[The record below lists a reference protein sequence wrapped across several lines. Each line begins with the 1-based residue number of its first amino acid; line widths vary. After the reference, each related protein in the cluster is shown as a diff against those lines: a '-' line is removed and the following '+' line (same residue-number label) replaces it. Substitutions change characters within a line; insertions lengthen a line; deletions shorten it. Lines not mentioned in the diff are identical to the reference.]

1 MAKLTKPFNEVGPNP
16 NKDNGLNQN
25 TKKKIKRTEQTYRPF
40 ADNTLD
46 QMWKAAAYDYAK
58 KGSQDPLGDA
68 ERDVRRY
75 MTNVYQSKTLGAKD
89 PLGAANNLLAKDMQQ
104 ARFQYSTQGI
114 DDYAGLMDIYKAQGF
129 KTKKQWTEENEKRAM
144 DAAMAMAGYS
154 PAQIN
159 MAAAAGE
166 LPGMQENAMQ
176 NWLQNNPAM
185 QLAKD
190 DPALNRAMGDFYTNL
205 PDYLQLALHK
215 GYDALPEDIRRAYD
229 QTNFVNDTRWNENT
243 PQEEWDALNAWGDE
257 RAKEY
262 RQAQEIYQPYDTTP
276 YQEYLDQRLR
286 KTPEGAQAWLTEAMG
301 TQDEQAARDNLW
313 FVERD
318 TKYGAIPQNAD
329 FEEKSQAEMQDV
341 SGVFPKGD
349 VLYAYINN
357 QGNVRAEQDLRF
369 DVSGGNNPYAKYKL
383 MDPVDVKKYNYIYKE
398 EGKKA
403 AEEYLEYL
411 EYQLDE
417 KLNAQTAQ
425 WVYDQAKNNGW
436 AAAGLSA
443 LSVPASVMR
452 GVNYIDVLGQS
463 LFNGDKPVNYE
474 RTAGLGEFADAAR
487 QGTMDSVDWNVKIFG
502 QEKDVFDFLYGTGMS
517 GLDSMAAST
526 LGPVG
531 GPTMLGLSAS
541 QSAMQKALDNGAS
554 HGQAVWM
561 GAAAGA
567 FELIFEKLSIGEF
580 LKTGKSADLD
590 SVKKWLQNMGKNA
603 LTNAEEE
610 FTTSVFDYLAEQAIL
625 GEKSEMN
632 RRYQYYLDMGLTE
645 NEAKK
650 KMAADLAWQ
659 FGEDALGGAFMGT
672 GMGLVADVQGAA
684 NTHSSDKKMGQS
696 IMGKEA
702 EAHILELAR
711 SFGPGSMSAKAA
723 AQYGKHKSAAN
734 LGKVFRDTLHT
745 MDRQGQ
751 RELYDVAYAD
761 VEKAL
766 RGYGETENV
775 ENVATAIVDLYAG
788 NTLDAEEMQALAGSE
803 YGMAVAEELIGPDM
817 LTRTAME
824 DAGKA
829 EKKGAAPVGELPK
842 AIQAPEGMAQQEAQ
856 EAETGAIA
864 EALANAAKAAAATME
879 TETGETEAITQ
890 IGAKDDGESVIVTE
904 SGNEVEI
911 EDAPITEAQKALAN
925 EARGSE
931 YAAEMLGAYTEAESD
946 ATNAGAFARGFTR
959 IARDAAAGKSLESI
973 SGIYADKLSET
984 AKQAAYAAG
993 QRTRAQKMAYESSET
1008 YKAAERDGFTAYK
1021 PEFGSKAGLYY
1032 ANVTKK
1038 VSEEARTQ
1046 FRALERYAEEAGLQ
1060 IQIYDTLSGAN
1071 GAYQKGSN
1079 TIRLSLEADYGAFTK
1094 VASHEIYHYIRD
1106 WNKDEADKLEKMVMD
1121 HLNAADGYSIET
1133 RIQEKIAE
1141 YAKANVALDEDDA
1154 REEIVADAL
1163 LDFIG
1168 TEENFHAILSE
1179 DSSLAEKIRAWVQQ
1193 MMARIRS
1200 IMDHMAENN
1209 PEVKALKDDG
1219 EYLIQIAEMMD
1230 GVLERTRQTVEETKK
1245 GESAVIRNDPAAKEY
1260 REDMRT
1266 AKDESDRQ
1274 AALNG
1279 LMAEAFMR
1287 TQKGWIEKH
1296 PDADMDSAITEFT
1309 QALASFGRG
1318 EKWVQAAL
1326 EDEGFLSPAP
1336 GRDMAL
1342 LSYAGQQA
1350 AMMGIN
1356 DGVQVIDGSAVKYNL
1371 STWTKEEE
1379 ATVRENLINQ
1389 GFDQER
1395 VNKWIKDVNGVANYI
1410 AQNADK
1416 LDFEASDDVFIKPNS
1431 DFYRWSAD
1439 ASTLCEK
1446 RRLYQGTYNAIAH
1459 LLKNAPLLSDD
1470 VIKIRNMLEEKG
1482 YKSPCGVCYVESRR
1496 RLLGRFSKKW
1506 LNTYDGEYI
1515 PALDEVTTTD
1525 GLAKLAKEHPQ
1536 TYRDYIDAMNKKGV
1550 MNPKVVRMRTAYNQ
1564 DLRLLGKKELEYLNR
1579 VGGLRIFSFS
1589 DFEVA
1594 NMLDMMQLMLDMAA
1608 ANMKAQGYTK
1618 VPAFADI
1625 FGGTGMKI
1633 NLSLIA
1639 KGDGL
1644 DENGNLVFDSA
1655 EGMDI
1660 DEAMRLRDKYE
1671 KNVGTIVVG
1680 ATREHI
1686 LAAWADDRIDM
1697 VIPFHRSGWGK
1708 KQMEQLGI
1716 KGYSDF
1722 TKEQN
1727 EYTLATGKKVKAN
1740 IEVADYWDWSKTGSQ
1755 NAMAYLDLCNE
1766 RGVKPKFAS
1775 FLDNRN
1781 GRWYL
1786 KKDGSTD
1793 GYWKSLVDFK
1803 MYDNQGNAA
1812 EQTEVKADFDMEAA
1826 MATLEN
1832 YKEGDE
1838 TPDVLPVAQDV
1849 VDEFVAQ
1856 YKEPKVK
1863 YSLKESPT
1871 APVEEGLQED
1881 AELYTQIKASDEGK
1895 AALQILQKLYG
1906 MATRGDSY
1914 LMEGEKEAL
1923 IEKGAWQKRMPEIME
1938 KIKAETGSEINERKL
1953 RSDLAAIFNAM
1964 DRGEDVNDM
1973 LLAAKDLGRDI
1984 LAEAPGMMN
1993 PVDPSVKEAMRILK
2007 DSRFYLTDEMKS
2019 EIRNTQYGSVAAY
2032 MRKNFGKMGIRA
2044 KAKDGKGGA
2053 RKSLAEVWMEL
2064 NEILPGTFQADATE
2078 ADMPGIVD
2086 AWLET
2091 AGQRDF
2097 GGAFGQNI
2105 GAYSTDLGLSIMLEY
2120 FNLPGAIAKES
2131 DLRTQYEKALL
2142 EMRTAERVK
2151 YEERIKTRKERE
2163 EMNRAKEQA
2172 IKEIGSNVKYLNARI
2187 IRESNANHIPE
2198 MMKDAVIK
2206 ALGPFLKDTSVFDA
2220 TTLSKLRQA
2229 YEALATTGVNGD
2241 TEAARAFDED
2251 ILDMIKTMENAID
2264 GRRLSQLTLQEL
2276 QMVRDVMANIKTM
2289 VVDANEMQVNGRKV
2303 EAETLGNEE
2312 LMDLTAKEDTKR
2324 EKLMATAFKNTTPAY
2339 FFKRMGG
2346 VLEEMWNDFRGGQD
2360 KWAKWMRDARTFADK
2375 MIKDYGM
2382 AKWLNGKETLRFT
2395 TQRGET
2401 IEMDRQL
2408 ALSLYATWQRE
2419 TRNTVQ
2425 NANHLRMGGFRY
2437 PKGMKPYEGV
2447 DMKRP
2452 HALTSVDM
2460 LHIQDF
2466 LGKNAMEFA
2475 DKMVGYLSNDMARI
2489 GNEVSMQLYG
2499 YRKFTEKYYFP
2510 YQSSSDFLSQDLTKG
2525 DIALED
2531 ASGALKNWG
2540 AAKKLQTKAN
2550 NPVVIGDFM
2559 DIWAG
2564 HVNKMC
2570 IYGAFTIPADN
2581 MNRLYNYKTPV
2592 DSDMTPTSVKQ
2603 ELSRVYGDGAGK
2615 YIATLIR
2622 DISGGVSR
2630 QDRTSVGKMV
2640 SKFKKGSVAGNLQV
2654 VIQQPSAIARVMAVM
2669 NPKYLMMPTGDI
2681 KKNIQEMREHSGIA
2695 IIKEMGRFDTG
2706 TGLSAVEWLQESVQD
2721 ESIVKRG
2728 MDRLD
2733 KITGWGAEKADLL
2746 TWQHIWHAVKKEVEA
2761 NAPELEVGSREYFE
2775 AVRQRFDEIIDYTQ
2789 VYDSVLAK
2797 SELMRSNSTFD
2808 KMTTSFMG
2816 EPTVTYN
2823 MLQDA
2828 IMNVK
2833 QMGGKKKLL
2842 RATSVWVTATAFN
2855 AMLKSLVSAIRRK
2868 DDEERTYIE
2877 KYIAEVWGNFSG
2889 DMDPIS
2895 LIPIG
2900 RDIAS
2905 LLEGYDV
2912 ERADM
2917 AIYAQMV
2924 DAWDILWNDKKTFKD
2939 KIQAVTY
2946 AAGNMLG
2953 IPAKN
2958 IWRDGEALLKAFMA
2972 NPDGGTEWRDI
2983 KYSVL
2988 DETPAILGQ
2997 IQIWDDAA
3005 TAYYAR
3011 MADALSSGDM
3021 ETFDE
3026 LRGYLVE
3033 TEGKKES
3040 TVTSGVKSAVKE
3052 HVQDARMSDE
3062 TAMDALEA
3070 LGMESNKAYYQI
3082 DEWKKEAAHTGTE
3095 EFSYSKYDDFLAAV
3109 ESGANLPAVIKEYM
3123 DHGASKST
3131 LSSQIT
3137 SQYKKQYIALMK
3149 TNPAAAANMKA
3160 MLLTAYA
3167 ALGYDRTQKAKDI
3180 DKWMKE

>member
-25 TKKKIKRTEQTYRPF
+25 TKKKVKRTEQTYRPF

-75 MTNVYQSKTLGAKD
+75 MTNVYQSNTLGAKD

-114 DDYAGLMDIYKAQGF
+114 DDYAGLIDIYQQQGY
-129 KTKKQWTEENEKRAM
+129 KTKQEWTEENEKRAM

-159 MAAAAGE
+159 MAAAAGD

-205 PDYLQLALHK
+205 PDYLQLAMHK

-229 QTNFVNDTRWNENT
+229 QTDFVNDTRWNENT

-262 RQAQEIYQPYDTTP
+262 RQAQKIYQPYDTTP
-276 YQEYLDQRLR
+276 YQEYLDQKMR
-286 KTPEGAQAWLTEAMG
+286 KTPEGAQAWLDETMG
-301 TQDEQAARDNLW
+301 TKDEQAARDNLY

-318 TKYGAIPQNAD
+318 DKYGKMEAQVAETLAGFETPEGGKAQYKIPDKFKGDMEYTFVNGVDNGANRLYMTTQGLD
-329 FEEKSQAEMQDV
+329 FSYTDVERAVYDSLYGEGTKEEKEAAHDYLQWLKYRKGEQRKNANVAMAEI
-341 SGVFPKGD
+341 
-349 VLYAYINN
+349 LAHH
-357 QGNVRAEQDLRF
+357 
-369 DVSGGNNPYAKYKL
+369 
-383 MDPVDVKKYNYIYKE
+383 DPVA
-398 EGKKA
+398 GTMQHW
-403 AEEYLEYL
+403 AEN
-411 EYQLDE
+411 Q
-417 KLNAQTAQ
+417 
-425 WVYDQAKNNGW
+425 
-436 AAAGLSA
+436 
-443 LSVPASVMR
+443 MR
-452 GVNYIDVLGQS
+452 GLGAMDLTLQHFRNLANPES
-463 LFNGDKPVNYE
+463 AMPLYFGG
-474 RTAGLGEFADAAR
+474 AGNISGAVADASMQQVMAD
-487 QGTMDSVDWNVKIFG
+487 TDWNVNIFG
-502 QEKDVFDFLYGTGMS
+502 NEVDAFDKVYGALVSTADSVTSSLIARAFGGGNQKLAE
-517 GLDSMAAST
+517 GLTKVIVGSQAA
-526 LGPVG
+526 
-531 GPTMLGLSAS
+531 
-541 QSAMQKALDNGAS
+541 QSAMMDAQERDGNNGQIILSGALAGAAEAIFESWSLGKFWDSAAATKSGKFKDLLKDTFAQMGINGSEELFTEAANMMADAFVMGENS
-554 HGQAVWM
+554 RAKQTYDYYIEMGLMPDEAERKLAAQIGRELAEAFEGGALQGILMSGTSNAM
-561 GAAAGA
+561 GAA
-567 FELIFEKLSIGEF
+567 KRRGENVD
-580 LKTGKSADLD
+580 LGK
-590 SVKKWLQNMGKNA
+590 
-603 LTNAEEE
+603 
-610 FTTSVFDYLAEQAIL
+610 
-625 GEKSEMN
+625 
-632 RRYQYYLDMGLTE
+632 
-645 NEAKK
+645 
-650 KMAADLAWQ
+650 
-659 FGEDALGGAFMGT
+659 
-672 GMGLVADVQGAA
+672 
-684 NTHSSDKKMGQS
+684 S

-723 AQYGKHKSAAN
+723 AQYGKHKNAAN

-856 EAETGAIA
+856 EAETKGAAPVGELPKAIQAPEGMAQQSVEVTGADGSTTEIA
-864 EALANAAKAAAATME
+864 GIRED
-879 TETGETEAITQ
+879 
-890 IGAKDDGESVIVTE
+890 DDGNAVIETADGNEIDLEDAGLTE
-904 SGNEVEI
+904 SQQQI
-911 EDAPITEAQKALAN
+911 AN

-993 QRTRAQKMAYESSET
+993 QRARAQKMAYESSET
-1008 YKAAERDGFTAYK
+1008 YKAAMRDGFTAYK

-1032 ANVTKK
+1032 ANVTGK
-1038 VSEEARTQ
+1038 VTDAAKTMMRVIGR
-1046 FRALERYAEEAGLQ
+1046 FAEEAGIQ
-1060 IQIYDTLSGAN
+1060 IQVFDTQGKAN
-1071 GAYQKGSN
+1071 GAYTQGTN
-1079 TIRLSLEADYGAFTK
+1079 VIRLALDADQGALTK
-1094 VASHEIYHYIRD
+1094 VASHEVYHYIKD
-1106 WNKDEADKLEKMVMD
+1106 WNSDGADRLAKKVFEYLEK
-1121 HLNAADGYSIET
+1121 ADGYNLDQ
-1133 RIQEKIAE
+1133 RVQEKIQE
-1141 YAKANVALDEDDA
+1141 YARANVTLSEDA
-1154 REEIVADAL
+1154 AKEEIVADAL

-1168 TEENFHAILSE
+1168 TEENFRAILSE
-1179 DSSLAEKIRAWVQQ
+1179 DSKLAEKIRAWVQQ

-1200 IMDHMAENN
+1200 ILETMAASN
-1209 PEVKALKDDG
+1209 PEVRALKDN
-1219 EYLIQIAEMMD
+1219 EAYFAEIAAMMD
-1230 GVLERTRQTVEETKK
+1230 GILEETREIMESTKK
-1245 GESAVIRNDPAAKEY
+1245 GESARIKNDPAVTEY

-1266 AKDESDRQ
+1266 AKDESERQ
-1274 AALNG
+1274 SALNG
-1279 LMAEAFMR
+1279 LMAEAFAR
-1287 TQKGWIEKH
+1287 TQKEWLKKH
-1296 PDADMDSAITEFT
+1296 PDADMDSAIAEFRE
-1309 QALASFGRG
+1309 ALSAYGRG
-1318 EKWVQAAL
+1318 EKFVQKAL
-1326 EDEGFLSPAP
+1326 EDAGFISPTP
-1336 GRDMAL
+1336 GSNEMAL
-1342 LSYAGQQA
+1342 LSFAGQQA
-1350 AMMGIN
+1350 AMM
-1356 DGVQVIDGSAVKYNL
+1356 
-1371 STWTKEEE
+1371 
-1379 ATVRENLINQ
+1379 
-1389 GFDQER
+1389 QER
-1395 VNKWIKDVNGVANYI
+1395 GTKYDIKKENKETRYDFTKPFS
-1410 AQNADK
+1410 AQVD
-1416 LDFEASDDVFIKPNS
+1416 DFKTPGKFPQND
-1431 DFYRWSAD
+1431 
-1439 ASTLCEK
+1439 TL
-1446 RRLYQGTYNAIAH
+1446 
-1459 LLKNAPLLSDD
+1459 
-1470 VIKIRNMLEEKG
+1470 
-1482 YKSPCGVCYVESRR
+1482 
-1496 RLLGRFSKKW
+1496 LLGRTPEILRQIGISDLPMVLNRTHLEYMLYGKESSANDDHMFSEKTIKNLPNLIANPVAVIAADEKYEAESINIIIKAESKTKKQGFAAVRINGLGKQNGIRIDVNSVSTVFGNDDAVELIKNAVSKEVKRKIGSGNEPIGVFYINKKDTDHLLEGTNEQKVGGFLKDGVNHSITDPGSPVKEKNIKQTESQQFKRW
-1506 LNTYDGEYI
+1506 FGKSKVRNHDGTPKIVYHGTDKEFDIFQSENGTYWASESEEYAEEMAHERGGGHVMQLYMRIKNPYYAKLKPGQFSDPNYEAPLIRKAKAGGYDGLIIENDTDSEY
-1515 PALDEVTTTD
+1515 
-1525 GLAKLAKEHPQ
+1525 AKE
-1536 TYRDYIDAMNKKGV
+1536 TFY
-1550 MNPKVVRMRTAYNQ
+1550 
-1564 DLRLLGKKELEYLNR
+1564 
-1579 VGGLRIFSFS
+1579 
-1589 DFEVA
+1589 VA
-1594 NMLDMMQLMLDMAA
+1594 
-1608 ANMKAQGYTK
+1608 
-1618 VPAFADI
+1618 
-1625 FGGTGMKI
+1625 
-1633 NLSLIA
+1633 
-1639 KGDGL
+1639 
-1644 DENGNLVFDSA
+1644 FDNSQIKSA
-1655 EGMDI
+1655 TD
-1660 DEAMRLRDKYE
+1660 
-1671 KNVGTIVVG
+1671 NVGTFDP
-1680 ATREHI
+1680 EN
-1686 LAAWADDRIDM
+1686 
-1697 VIPFHRSGWGK
+1697 P
-1708 KQMEQLGI
+1708 
-1716 KGYSDF
+1716 
-1722 TKEQN
+1722 
-1727 EYTLATGKKVKAN
+1727 N
-1740 IEVADYWDWSKTGSQ
+1740 I
-1755 NAMAYLDLCNE
+1755 
-1766 RGVKPKFAS
+1766 
-1775 FLDNRN
+1775 
-1781 GRWYL
+1781 
-1786 KKDGSTD
+1786 
-1793 GYWKSLVDFK
+1793 
-1803 MYDNQGNAA
+1803 
-1812 EQTEVKADFDMEAA
+1812 
-1826 MATLEN
+1826 
-1832 YKEGDE
+1832 
-1838 TPDVLPVAQDV
+1838 
-1849 VDEFVAQ
+1849 
-1856 YKEPKVK
+1856 K

-1881 AELYTQIKASDEGK
+1881 AELYAQMRQSAEGK

-1906 MATRGDSY
+1906 MATRGDTY

-1953 RSDLAAIFNAM
+1953 RSDMAAIFNAM
-1964 DRGEDVNDM
+1964 DRGEDVSDM

-1993 PVDPSVKEAMRILK
+1993 PIDPSVKEAMRILK

-2053 RKSLAEVWMEL
+2053 RTSLAEVWMEL

-2131 DLRTQYEKALL
+2131 DLRTQYEKALKD
-2142 EMRTAERVK
+2142 MRTAERVK

-2163 EMNRAKEQA
+2163 ELNKAKEQA

-2324 EKLMATAFKNTTPAY
+2324 EKLLATAFKNTTPAY

-2382 AKWLNGKETLRFT
+2382 GKWLNGKETLRFT

-2401 IEMDRQL
+2401 LELNRQL

-2475 DKMVGYLSNDMARI
+2475 DKMVGYLSNDMAKI

-2499 YRKFTEKYYFP
+2499 YQKFTEKYYFP

-2622 DISGGVSR
+2622 DISGGVR
-2630 QDRTSVGKMV
+2630 AQDRTSVGKMV

-2669 NPKYLMMPTGDI
+2669 NPKYLMMPPGDI

-2728 MDRLD
+2728 MERLD

-2761 NAPELEVGSREYFE
+2761 KAPELEAGSREYFE

-2924 DAWDILWNDKKTFKD
+2924 DAWDILWNDNKTFKD
-2939 KIQAVTY
+2939 KIQAVTG

-2958 IWRDGEALLKAFMA
+2958 IWRDAEALLNAFMA
-2972 NPDGGTEWRDI
+2972 NPDGGTDWRDI

-3021 ETFDE
+3021 DTFDE

-3040 TVTSGVKSAVKE
+3040 TVTTGVKSAVKE
-3052 HVQDARMSDE
+3052 RVQDAQMGDE
-3062 TAMDALEA
+3062 TAMEALEA

-3180 DKWMKE
+3180 DKWLKE